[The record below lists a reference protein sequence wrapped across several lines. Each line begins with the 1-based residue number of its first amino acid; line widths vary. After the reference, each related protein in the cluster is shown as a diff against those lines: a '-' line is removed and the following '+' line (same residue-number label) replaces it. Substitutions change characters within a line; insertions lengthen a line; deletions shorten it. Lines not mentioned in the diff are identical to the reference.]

1 MEGLCPDSY
10 YCDHEDERCGYA
22 ASNSK
27 LLPIQGIIGTVSS
40 VLSIVGATIILIA
53 YCAFKDLRK
62 GTAQTIITLLSLAD
76 MGTAFGCL
84 LGIVNYYNYIFQ
96 RLMNSDNSG
105 ACRIF
110 DNICQ
115 IQASLTFWC
124 LMSSSIWSTVLAVH
138 FLLSLLLSDSRWTE
152 RLLPLY
158 NIVAWTLPI
167 IIILP
172 LLITGQLGYSPDYPS
187 FCLLNA
193 STSANETKGL
203 EKYVIWMELLL
214 NSLITIVCY
223 AATFVLIYLKVC
235 IENSFFLAV
244 SDSRRPCLIMVYSTE
259 AAFSPWAED
268 WKKATCNSCR
278 ISVAKTA

>member
-10 YCDHEDERCGYA
+10 YCEDERRGYA
-22 ASNSK
+22 AINSK
-27 LLPIQGIIGTVSS
+27 LLPIQDILGTVSS
-40 VLSIVGATIILIA
+40 VLSIVGATIILLA

-76 MGTAFGCL
+76 MGTAFGYL

-96 RLMNSDNSG
+96 RMNSDNSG
-105 ACRIF
+105 ACWIF

-115 IQASLTFWC
+115 IQASFASWC
-124 LMSSSIWSTVLAVH
+124 IVSSSIWSTVLAVH

-172 LLITGQLGYSPDYPS
+172 LLITGQFGYLPNYPS
-187 FCLLNA
+187 FCYISA
-193 STSANETKGL
+193 SASANEPKGL
-203 EKYVIWMELLL
+203 VFFKQYVIGVELLL
-214 NSLITIVCY
+214 SSLITIVCY
-223 AATFVLIYLKVC
+223 AATFALIYLKVC
-235 IENSFFLAV
+235 IENS
-244 SDSRRPCLIMVYSTE
+244 
-259 AAFSPWAED
+259 
-268 WKKATCNSCR
+268 
-278 ISVAKTA
+278 

>member
-10 YCDHEDERCGYA
+10 YCEDERRGYA
-22 ASNSK
+22 AINSK
-27 LLPIQGIIGTVSS
+27 LLPIQDILGTVSS
-40 VLSIVGATIILIA
+40 VLSIVGATIILLA

-96 RLMNSDNSG
+96 RMNSDNSG
-105 ACRIF
+105 ACWIF

-115 IQASLTFWC
+115 IQASFTFWC
-124 LMSSSIWSTVLAVH
+124 IVSSSIWSTVLAVH
-138 FLLSLLLSDSRWTE
+138 FLLSLLLSDSRWTV

-172 LLITGQLGYSPDYPS
+172 LLITGQFGYSPGYPS
-187 FCLLNA
+187 FCYISA
-193 STSANETKGL
+193 STSANEPKGL
-203 EKYVIWMELLL
+203 VFFKQNVIGVELLL
-214 NSLITIVCY
+214 SSLITIVCY
-223 AATFVLIYLKVC
+223 AATFALIYLKVYTC
-235 IENSFFLAV
+235 IENSLKF
-244 SDSRRPCLIMVYSTE
+244 
-259 AAFSPWAED
+259 
-268 WKKATCNSCR
+268 
-278 ISVAKTA
+278 